1 MDALHTNGAREE
13 DSVKCEFCRFQ
24 PPVGAEGYQD
34 ECGYFEKYGKV
45 WKDGREGCT
54 LTFAQLQKAE
64 EERDLMYEQMGIDMG
79 LEMDFDHY
87 GYSADRA
94 VKLAKHMLGMDHR
107 KTYRRHGKDF
117 YKPYRNYFCGH
128 DDQLSLM
135 ARHRLMDE
143 IPDEKYTWYSL
154 TNAGIRWLSRKT
166 GIVIREMED

>member
-1 MDALHTNGAREE
+1 M
-13 DSVKCEFCRFQ
+13 KCEFCLFQ

-64 EERDLMYEQMGIDMG
+64 EEYSEYLGNMGVDMG
-79 LEMDFDHY
+79 LEMDFEQY
-87 GYSADRA
+87 GYSMDRA

-107 KTYRRHGKDF
+107 KPYRRHGKDF

-128 DDQLSLM
+128 DDQLSMM

-143 IPDEKYTWYSL
+143 IPDEKDTWYSL
-154 TNAGIRWLSRKT
+154 TPAGIRWLERKI
-166 GIVIREMED
+166 GIVIREVED